1 MQESIQLV
9 IDSLPFLLKGAGYTL
24 QLSIGGMFFGL
35 LLGFILALMRLSPIW
50 PVRWLARFY
59 ISIFRGTPLIAQLF
73 MIYYGLPQFGIELDP
88 IPSAMIGLSLNTA
101 AYAAETLRAAIS
113 SIDKG
118 QWEAAASIG
127 MTPWQTMRRAILPQ
141 AARVAL
147 PPLSNSFISLVKD
160 TSLAA
165 TIQVPE
171 LFRQAQLITSRTLE
185 VFTMYLAASL
195 IYWIMATVL
204 STLQNHFENQLN
216 RQERTKMS
224 AIEVKNLVKKF
235 HGQTVLHGIDLE
247 VKPGEVVAI
256 IGPSGSGKT
265 TLLRSINLLEQP
277 EAGTITVGDIT
288 IDTARSLSQQKSLIR
303 QLRQHVG
310 FVFQNFNLFPHRTVL
325 ENIIEGPVI
334 VKGEPKEEATAR
346 ARELLAKVGLAG
358 KETSY
363 PRRLSGGQQQR
374 VAIARALAMRP
385 EVILFDEPTS
395 ALDPELVGEV
405 LNTIRQLA
413 QEKRTM
419 VIVTHEMSFARDVA
433 DRAIFMDQGRIVEQG
448 AAKALFAAPQLPR
461 TRQFLEKFLLQ

>member
-118 QWEAAASIG
+118 QWEAAAS
-127 MTPWQTMRRAILPQ
+127 
-141 AARVAL
+141 
-147 PPLSNSFISLVKD
+147 FISLVKD

-216 RQERTKMS
+216 RQER
-224 AIEVKNLVKKF
+224 
-235 HGQTVLHGIDLE
+235 
-247 VKPGEVVAI
+247 
-256 IGPSGSGKT
+256 
-265 TLLRSINLLEQP
+265 
-277 EAGTITVGDIT
+277 
-288 IDTARSLSQQKSLIR
+288 
-303 QLRQHVG
+303 
-310 FVFQNFNLFPHRTVL
+310 
-325 ENIIEGPVI
+325 
-334 VKGEPKEEATAR
+334 EPK
-346 ARELLAKVGLAG
+346 
-358 KETSY
+358 
-363 PRRLSGGQQQR
+363 
-374 VAIARALAMRP
+374 
-385 EVILFDEPTS
+385 
-395 ALDPELVGEV
+395 
-405 LNTIRQLA
+405 
-413 QEKRTM
+413 
-419 VIVTHEMSFARDVA
+419 
-433 DRAIFMDQGRIVEQG
+433 
-448 AAKALFAAPQLPR
+448 
-461 TRQFLEKFLLQ
+461 

>member
-1 MQESIQLV
+1 MIEILHEYWK
-9 IDSLPFLLKGAGYTL
+9 PLLWTDGYRFTGVAITL
-24 QLSIGGMFFGL
+24 WLLILSVVIGGV
-35 LLGFILALMRLSPIW
+35 LALFLAIGRVSSNKYIQFPIW
-50 PVRWLARFY
+50 LFTY
-59 ISIFRGTPLIAQLF
+59 IFRGTPLIAQLF

-216 RQERTKMS
+216 RQER
-224 AIEVKNLVKKF
+224 
-235 HGQTVLHGIDLE
+235 
-247 VKPGEVVAI
+247 
-256 IGPSGSGKT
+256 
-265 TLLRSINLLEQP
+265 
-277 EAGTITVGDIT
+277 
-288 IDTARSLSQQKSLIR
+288 
-303 QLRQHVG
+303 
-310 FVFQNFNLFPHRTVL
+310 
-325 ENIIEGPVI
+325 
-334 VKGEPKEEATAR
+334 EPK
-346 ARELLAKVGLAG
+346 
-358 KETSY
+358 
-363 PRRLSGGQQQR
+363 
-374 VAIARALAMRP
+374 
-385 EVILFDEPTS
+385 
-395 ALDPELVGEV
+395 
-405 LNTIRQLA
+405 
-413 QEKRTM
+413 
-419 VIVTHEMSFARDVA
+419 
-433 DRAIFMDQGRIVEQG
+433 
-448 AAKALFAAPQLPR
+448 
-461 TRQFLEKFLLQ
+461 